1 MFSKALVAI
10 QALALAVGAATTLTT
25 SSANPYAS
33 AFCSSVSS
41 YATNFPHQSSGASS
55 FCSSY
60 FTISTTTTTTT
71 AYVVF
76 LMPGVC
82 GKIVTY

>member
-10 QALALAVGAATTLTT
+10 QALALAVGAATLTS
-25 SSANPYAS
+25 SSANPYTS
-33 AFCSSVSS
+33 AFCSSVST

-71 AYVVF
+71 AYV
-76 LMPGVC
+76 LDARSERERD
-82 GKIVTY
+82 